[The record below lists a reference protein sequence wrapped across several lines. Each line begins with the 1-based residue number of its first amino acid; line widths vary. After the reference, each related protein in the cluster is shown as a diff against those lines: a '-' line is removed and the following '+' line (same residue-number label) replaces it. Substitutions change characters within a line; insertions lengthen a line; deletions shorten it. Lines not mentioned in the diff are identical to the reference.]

1 MWHHLPM
8 WWSGETGR
16 GGWIGPRLTGRAG
29 SVGSVVP
36 AGFEAYARVLHP
48 PRATPPGPGA
58 STGPGAE
65 FPAGPARWSWARVA
79 EHTGAVIHPQ
89 VQWAGIAGGTDN
101 TLRLPGGWDLD
112 APAPGYLDP
121 ELLAVLMTVACG
133 ATTTAAPLTLGLWS
147 GWEVAGADL
156 VPFTRA
162 GASDRERRAARGEV
176 GAAHAAAVDP
186 AVALALAGGPY
197 LELPG
202 RRYILLDATV
212 DELTDA
218 TWPLRAGIGWFY
230 GIPGPMPQLIWPGD
244 RAWFVG
250 SEIDFD
256 STIVGGTRAFID
268 AVLAEPV
275 LEALIVDPGTDLTS
289 EGDRINRR
297 DAPPPR

>member
-1 MWHHLPM
+1 MR
-8 WWSGETGR
+8 WSGETGR

-36 AGFEAYARVLHP
+36 TGFGAYARVLHP
-48 PRATPPGPGA
+48 PRATPPGPGGT
-58 STGPGAE
+58 TGPGAG
-65 FPAGPARWSWARVA
+65 FPAGPTRWSWARVA
-79 EHTGAVIHPQ
+79 SHTGAVIHPQ
-89 VQWAGIAGGTDN
+89 VQWAGITGGTDS
-101 TLRLPGGWDLD
+101 TLQLPGGWDID
-112 APAPGYLDP
+112 APGLGYLDP
-121 ELLAVLMTVACG
+121 ELLAVLLTAARG

-147 GWEVAGADL
+147 GWDVAGADL

-162 GASDRERRAARGEV
+162 GASGRERRAARAKV
-176 GAAHAAAVDP
+176 GSAYAAAVDP

-202 RRYILLDATV
+202 RRYILLEATA
-212 DELTDA
+212 DELTDP
-218 TWPLRAGIGWFY
+218 TWPLRAGIGWFG

-250 SEIDFD
+250 SEIDVD

-275 LEALIVDPGTDLTS
+275 LEALSVDPYTDLSS

-297 DAPPPR
+297 HT